1 MGCFDAGLDLK
12 LCNCVI
18 GLQSY
23 ANHVSCV
30 RLSKRVVCQHAVIS
44 LACSYLG
51 GDDG

>member
-1 MGCFDAGLDLK
+1 MSLDPQ

-30 RLSKRVVCQHAVIS
+30 RLSKRVICQSAVIS
-44 LACSYLG
+44 LACPHL
-51 GDDG
+51 GDDDG